1 MKTFRQLSEELNRYI
16 KEDDEDDEDSEYHKD
31 GKKFT
36 LHRVGGIH
44 HLIHNGKTIASFG
57 ADKKSV
63 HNHLDM
69 HGYKLGANSASNSHF
84 KKGTNWFQE
93 QVSFNK

>member
-16 KEDDEDDEDSEYHKD
+16 KEDDEDSEYHKD

-36 LHRVGGIH
+36 LHRVGDIH
-44 HLIHNGKTIASFG
+44 HLIHNGKTIESFR

-63 HNHLDM
+63 HKHLDM
-69 HGYKLGANSASNSHF
+69 HGYKLGANSHF
-84 KKGTNWFQE
+84 KKGTNWFKE